1 MIRVELPR
9 FVRSLVALGGLS
21 CAPHAAA
28 QALLAPRPV
37 ESASAAATTAR
48 VHLSWVRDAE
58 AAEACPDVAQIQD
71 DVSGRLGYSPF
82 VSGDRNSASIE
93 VLVTRNKSV
102 WQAVVVMRGADG
114 TLRGNRRVDSAAPE
128 CQSLAAAAGLAIAL
142 MIDPELAIRPPPVKA
157 QPKPAPV
164 EKEPPPPVAAPP
176 APAGRGP
183 RGSVALGVEGAV
195 GVLPS
200 ATLGPMLRG
209 ELQLYEGL
217 GLVASA
223 QFFPEQRL
231 VRAGAEAWLGLSLA
245 SLGPCYRIELGEHWA
260 VASCGSFLAG
270 SLHLG
275 VASPEVVEAGPRSWF
290 GLSCGLRLSLRSGA
304 FELTL
309 GGDALAHWARH
320 NYTVSRQNPLRTESL
335 FTEPAAG
342 ALGSLATGV
351 RF

>member
-1 MIRVELPR
+1 MSSRAP
-9 FVRSLVALGGLS
+9 SLFLLGLLGLGS
-21 CAPHAAA
+21 LLCSTRAAA
-28 QALLAPRPV
+28 QN
-37 ESASAAATTAR
+37 TAR

-71 DVSGRLGYSPF
+71 DVARRLGYSPF
-82 VSGDRNSASIE
+82 VSGDRDSASIE
-93 VLVTRNKSV
+93 VLVTRIKSV
-102 WQAVVVMRGADG
+102 WQAVAVMRGADG

-142 MIDPELAIRPPPVKA
+142 MIDPEVIIRPTPVKA
-157 QPKPAPV
+157 PPKPAPV
-164 EKEPPPPVAAPP
+164 EKEPPPPAPAPP
-176 APAGRGP
+176 ASVRRGP
-183 RGSVALGVEGAV
+183 RGSVALGVQGSV

-200 ATLGPMLRG
+200 ATLGPLLRG
-209 ELQLYEGL
+209 ELQLHRGL
-217 GLVASA
+217 GLVVSA
-223 QFFPEQRL
+223 QFFPEQRI
-231 VRAGAEAWLGLSLA
+231 VRAGAEAWFGLSLA
-245 SLGPCYRIELGEHWA
+245 SVGPCYRIELGEHWA
-260 VASCGSFLAG
+260 VASCGALQAG

-275 VASPEVVEAGPRSWF
+275 VASPEVVDAGPRPWF
-290 GLSCGLRLSLRSGA
+290 GLSCGLRVSLRAGA

-309 GGDALAHWARH
+309 GGDALAHLARH

>member
-1 MIRVELPR
+1 MAGRALPL
-9 FVRSLVALGGLS
+9 FMLALLGSSALLCS
-21 CAPHAAA
+21 RHAAA
-28 QALLAPRPV
+28 QVAPRAQNTP
-37 ESASAAATTAR
+37 R

-58 AAEACPDVAQIQD
+58 AADACPDVAQIQD

-82 VSGDRNSASIE
+82 VSGDRESASIE
-93 VLVTRNKSV
+93 VLVTRSKAV

-128 CQSLAAAAGLAIAL
+128 CGSLAAAAGLAIAL
-142 MIDPELAIRPPPVKA
+142 MIDPEVIIRPTPVKVP
-157 QPKPAPV
+157 PKPAV
-164 EKEPPPPVAAPP
+164 AEKESPPVALP
-176 APAGRGP
+176 APAPQRGP
-183 RGSVALGVEGAV
+183 RGSLALGVQGAL

-200 ATLGPMLRG
+200 PTLGPLLRA
-209 ELQLYEGL
+209 ELELHKGL
-217 GLVASA
+217 AVVVAA

-231 VRAGAEAWLGLSLA
+231 VRAGAEAWFGLSLA
-245 SLGPCYRIELGEHWA
+245 SVGPCYRIELGEHWA
-260 VASCGSFLAG
+260 VASCGALQLG

-275 VASPEVVEAGPRSWF
+275 VASPEVVDAGPRPWF
-290 GLSCGLRLSLRSGA
+290 GLSCGLRVSLRSGP

-309 GGDALAHWARH
+309 GGDALAHFARH